1 MKRNN
6 FLFSIIFGFFII
18 FSIFTFP
25 NIDAQNE
32 KISELEDIVK
42 NNPKNL
48 DNILQLAV
56 TYYESGMCEKAI
68 SLYNEIVDIRSN
80 YPEVIFGKAICL
92 NQLGLPEQSL
102 LILDTVP
109 SQNKNDI
116 PILLT
121 KGNSHLMLKESD
133 KAEEYFKKVLE
144 KNPDS
149 ESGLIS
155 MITLAKQLR
164 DHKMAETFLAK
175 LFGETP
181 APSQINPQSGIM
193 QFALSFNDSEIYSAS
208 LQMQIRNSA
217 DKLVAIV
224 ESETILHVPHPLM
237 YEILDNNAIFV
248 ETIQNDAGIFEIR
261 KIIVKDS
268 EPIISPYFLD
278 RATLSFDKYVV
289 FFAYNMA
296 IPIEEGDYTISEWTI
311 KKKIG

>member
-1 MKRNN
+1 
-6 FLFSIIFGFFII
+6 
-18 FSIFTFP
+18 
-25 NIDAQNE
+25 
-32 KISELEDIVK
+32 
-42 NNPKNL
+42 
-48 DNILQLAV
+48 
-56 TYYESGMCEKAI
+56 
-68 SLYNEIVDIRSN
+68 
-80 YPEVIFGKAICL
+80 
-92 NQLGLPEQSL
+92 
-102 LILDTVP
+102 
-109 SQNKNDI
+109 
-116 PILLT
+116 
-121 KGNSHLMLKESD
+121 MLKESD

-237 YEILDNNAIFV
+237 YEILHLESQLMLLFQQDHH
-248 ETIQNDAGIFEIR
+248 
-261 KIIVKDS
+261 
-268 EPIISPYFLD
+268 Y
-278 RATLSFDKYVV
+278 SF
-289 FFAYNMA
+289 
-296 IPIEEGDYTISEWTI
+296 
-311 KKKIG
+311 